1 MRVRAAVA
9 AILALAAAGAAA
21 AAALDRGYTA
31 PAPVSALD
39 ETAAGIATGLAWTPR
54 SCEAVVLWQPD
65 LFARRTFR
73 APGPCDQ
80 TSTGRG
86 VAAVSTDG
94 ERVVWL
100 AYAGGN
106 ERDWLLWTAT
116 PTART
121 PRRLRFRSAD
131 VDAPAPI
138 VLGNGGEGGIPYALG
153 RDVIV
158 IGPTGRRA
166 LFWHA
171 PARVVAL
178 AQGAGKVGALLE
190 TGHLIVVPLAGG
202 GAGAT
207 DLDYAPGE
215 VRAFRIAA
223 VGAVVQTRGGIELR
237 TARRRTL
244 LPIPRGSRLVGYVD
258 GQLVYAVG
266 GEIRRYWR
274 ATGRDVLL
282 RRVRPPFMAEYDR
295 RGLAWVSGR
304 RVCWAVRVSV
314 EPGPVFPRC

>member
-1 MRVRAAVA
+1 MRRC
-9 AILALAAAGAAA
+9 AAA
-21 AAALDRGYTA
+21 AAVLALATAATAGGAAFDRGYTA
-31 PAPVSALD
+31 GAQVSALD
-39 ETAAGIATGLAWTPR
+39 ETAAAVATGLAWTPR

-65 LFARRTFR
+65 FFTRRTFR
-73 APGPCDQ
+73 APGPCER

-106 ERDWLLWTAT
+106 IRDWLLWTAT

-131 VDAPAPI
+131 VDAPPPI

-158 IGPTGRRA
+158 IGPRGRRA
-166 LFWHA
+166 LFWRA

-178 AQGAGKVGALLE
+178 AEGARKVGALLE
-190 TGHLIVVPLAGG
+190 TGHLLVVGLGG
-202 GAGAT
+202 GATT
-207 DLDYAPGE
+207 DLDYAPNE
-215 VRAFRIAA
+215 VRAFRISA
-223 VGAVVQTRGGIELR
+223 VGAVVQTSTRIEIR
-237 TARRRTL
+237 TARRRTPL
-244 LPIPRGSRLVGYVD
+244 LARAGARLVGFVD
-258 GQLVYAVG
+258 GQLVYALG
-266 GEIRRYWR
+266 DQIRGYTRG
-274 ATGRDVLL
+274 TGRDVLL
-282 RRVRPPFMAEYDR
+282 RRVRRPFRAEYDR

-304 RVCWAVRVSV
+304 RVCWAVRVVV
-314 EPGPVFPRC
+314 EAGPAGSSRC

>member
-1 MRVRAAVA
+1 MRVRAVVA
-9 AILALAAAGAAA
+9 SVLALAAAGAAA

-31 PAPVSALD
+31 GTPVSALD
-39 ETAAGIATGLAWTPR
+39 ATAAAVATGLAWTPR

-65 LFARRTFR
+65 FFARRTFR
-73 APGPCDQ
+73 APGPCER

-94 ERVVWL
+94 QRVVWL

-106 ERDWLLWTAT
+106 TRDWLLWTAT
-116 PTART
+116 PTARR

-178 AQGAGKVGALLE
+178 AQGGGKVGALLD
-190 TGHLIVVPLAGG
+190 TGHLFVVTLANGG
-202 GAGAT
+202 VT
-207 DLDYAPGE
+207 DLDYTPSQ
-215 VRAFRIAA
+215 VRAFRIVA
-223 VGAVVQTRGGIELR
+223 VGAVVQTRTGIELR
-237 TARRRTL
+237 TAARRTP
-244 LPIPRGSRLVGYVD
+244 LPTPAGARLVGYVD
-258 GQLVYAVG
+258 GQLVYAVRDQ
-266 GEIRRYWR
+266 IRRLTR
-274 ATGRDVLL
+274 ASGKDVLL
-282 RRVRPPFMAEYDR
+282 RRVGTPFRAEYDR

-304 RVCWAVRVSV
+304 RVCWAVRVVV

>member
-1 MRVRAAVA
+1 MRTRAALLAV
-9 AILALAAAGAAA
+9 LALATAGAAG
-21 AAALDRGYTA
+21 AAALDRGYIA
-31 PAPVSALD
+31 AAPVSALD
-39 ETAAGIATGLAWTPR
+39 ETAAAIATGLAWTPKR
-54 SCEAVVLWQPD
+54 CEAVVLWQPD
-65 LFARRTFR
+65 FFTRRTFR
-73 APGPCDQ
+73 APGPCEQ

-106 ERDWLLWTAT
+106 NRDWLLWTAT

-131 VDAPAPI
+131 VDAPPPI

-158 IGPTGRRA
+158 IGPRGRRA

-178 AQGAGKVGALLE
+178 AQGAGKVGALLA
-190 TGHLIVVPLAGG
+190 TGHLFVVALGG
-202 GAGAT
+202 TTT
-207 DLDYAPGE
+207 DLAYAPNE

-223 VGAVVQTRGGIELR
+223 VGAVVQTPTRIERR
-237 TARRRTL
+237 TARTRTPL
-244 LPIPRGSRLVGYVD
+244 LARAGARLVGYVD

-266 GEIRRYWR
+266 DQIRGFTR
-274 ATGRDVLL
+274 ATGRDLLL
-282 RRVRPPFMAEYDR
+282 RRVGVPFRAEYDR
-295 RGLAWVSGR
+295 RGLAWVHAR
-304 RVCWAVRVSV
+304 RVCWSVRVGV
-314 EPGPVFPRC
+314 EPGPGGPIPC